1 MNFINHHL
9 KLRKQRIQKKTQF
22 LTRNSQYYNHQKI
35 QVQVM
40 KKQVVKREKQR
51 RENEVKNQKTP
62 ERNLN
67 LKGKTENKIYISF

>member
-1 MNFINHHL
+1 E
-9 KLRKQRIQKKTQF
+9 KQ
-22 LTRNSQYYNHQKI
+22 
-35 QVQVM
+35 VV

-51 RENEVKNQKTP
+51 KENEVKNQKTP